1 MSDHPASARLPIRRR
16 CLNCDGQTYRIVYQT
31 VYDERQVTA
40 YRVEYETVYEEQ
52 KVTSYR
58 PEWET
63 RTQERR
69 LPRRQAGPGDVDAQ
83 GALHGR
89 KPVWETVMRD
99 ASYTRTRYVEETAS
113 GRSAWWSTS
122 RSGKRPNARSARP

>member
-1 MSDHPASARLPIRRR
+1 MNYRVFSLSAALGMCLTIPASGQIAYPGGA

-58 PEWET
+58 PEW
-63 RTQERR
+63 
-69 LPRRQAGPGDVDAQ
+69 
-83 GALHGR
+83 
-89 KPVWETVMRD
+89 
-99 ASYTRTRYVEETAS
+99 
-113 GRSAWWSTS
+113 
-122 RSGKRPNARSARP
+122 